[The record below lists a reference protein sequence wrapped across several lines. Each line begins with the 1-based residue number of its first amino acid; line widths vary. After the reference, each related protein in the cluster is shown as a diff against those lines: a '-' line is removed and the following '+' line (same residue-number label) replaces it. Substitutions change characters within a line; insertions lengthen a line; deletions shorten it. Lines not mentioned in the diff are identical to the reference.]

1 MKRRY
6 RVVVDK
12 EEGEW
17 HEEDGRAMIHTL
29 DEMEKYSFNIDCQ
42 WTCYVDVCRRMWWM
56 CYDEDVGGMS
66 MVLCT

>member
-17 HEEDGRAMIHTL
+17 HEEDGGRTFYGTYDTS
-29 DEMEKYSFNIDCQ
+29 DETEKYSFSIDCQ
-42 WTCYVDVCRRMWWM
+42 F
-56 CYDEDVGGMS
+56 
-66 MVLCT
+66 